1 MTNYSDFQIDTLT
14 KGDSKGS
21 PLVVILSYCVVFYQI

>member
-1 MTNYSDFQIDTLT
+1 MTT

-21 PLVVILSYCVVFYQI
+21 RQ